1 MLTASF
7 CLGIINGCPHPGAGA
22 ESNANPSCLLSTF
35 KHVTIPVDKG
45 VLDGCL
51 PDKLA
56 VRQATRTIFR
66 QHFD

>member
-1 MLTASF
+1 MAALTQV
-7 CLGIINGCPHPGAGA
+7 LVL
-22 ESNANPSCLLSTF
+22 NPMQTLPVYFPLSTF

-51 PDKLA
+51 HDKLA